1 MILLLLSACVFVF
14 QGLPEIGRWDT
25 GSDGEIVAEM
35 ADSPKDTVEV
45 AQHREFVLPID
56 FITA

>member
-1 MILLLLSACVFVF
+1 MELLFSASMFEL

-35 ADSPKDTVEV
+35 ADSPKDSIEV
-45 AQHREFVLPID
+45 AQHREFVLPTEA
-56 FITA
+56 ITA